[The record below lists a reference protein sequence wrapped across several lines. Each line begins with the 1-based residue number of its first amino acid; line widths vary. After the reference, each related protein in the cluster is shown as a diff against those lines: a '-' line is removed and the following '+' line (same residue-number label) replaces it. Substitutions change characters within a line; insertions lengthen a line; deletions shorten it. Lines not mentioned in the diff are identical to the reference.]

1 MDTTFLK
8 YHKVRS
14 SSYGDVSL
22 LIPQNNNALLD
33 LKKLSQERLRTKKSA
48 TVLDKNSQLTT
59 LIKVSSLEKDLD
71 HYKSPGKLRSEENQ
85 LIFSKNAC
93 PKSSFKGDNT
103 QKLIKKASSA
113 ADLFSKQTKLPNF
126 LFSRA
131 NAHKDG
137 HAKNP
142 FKLAKD
148 CKDSFKKT
156 TITHSKPP
164 KW

>member
-71 HYKSPGKLRSEENQ
+71 H
-85 LIFSKNAC
+85 
-93 PKSSFKGDNT
+93 
-103 QKLIKKASSA
+103 
-113 ADLFSKQTKLPNF
+113 
-126 LFSRA
+126 
-131 NAHKDG
+131 
-137 HAKNP
+137 
-142 FKLAKD
+142 
-148 CKDSFKKT
+148 
-156 TITHSKPP
+156 
-164 KW
+164 